1 MCTEIRFRRAVR
13 GWFTG
18 CVMVTAIIYLLLF
31 GLFAIIGGG
40 HSINS
45 IGAGLFIVLVPP
57 TAILTI
63 TCALTGIPAALVV
76 WLSERLRMRSFL
88 FFGCAG
94 GVIGA
99 LSQGILSQSLS
110 SFAWFFVGL
119 GFLAGLDYWFVAGR
133 YAGDDP
139 VT

>member
-1 MCTEIRFRRAVR
+1 MCTEIRFRRAVK
-13 GWFTG
+13 GWFAG
-18 CVMVTAIIYLLLF
+18 CVTVTAIIYILLLV
-31 GLFAIIGGG
+31 LFAIITGGR
-40 HSINS
+40 SISS

-57 TAILTI
+57 AMILTV

-94 GVIGA
+94 GAIGA
-99 LSQGILSQSLS
+99 LSQSILSQSFS

-119 GFLAGLDYWFVAGR
+119 GFLAGLDYWFVAG
-133 YAGDDP
+133 
-139 VT
+139 